1 MSIGRYIRSGLVSM
15 MFVLALVAGS
25 SATPLLAAATVA
37 PVTVADPETIHIVQR
52 GETLYSISRRYG
64 VTVQALMSYNNLRST
79 TIYVGQRL
87 LIPTGGPGSGT
98 SVTYVVQRGDTLFS
112 LARRYG
118 TTVDAIM
125 RANRLTSTQIYVGQR
140 LTIPITTPPTP
151 PPMTTYVV
159 QRGDTLFSIARR
171 YGTTVSA
178 IQAANRL
185 TSTTIYVGQRLL
197 IPAGSGNPGVPTPG
211 PTPGAAQRIEFAPGA
226 TSATVAGRTTPA
238 TPQRYLVR
246 AQQGQTMTVYLSTA
260 SEASYIAVLNPWG
273 ENMAGAG
280 GPIHQW
286 SGVLPVTGDYT
297 IEVRATRQ
305 TAADF
310 YLTVTVPPLD
320 TQPPTPGPIQPAEEA
335 IVESVQVQILESYP
349 VQVQVIIRGRLPDA
363 CTYIASVTQQ
373 REGATFRV
381 RMITARN
388 PNQLC
393 AQVLTPFE
401 QVVRLDVAGLSPG
414 AYNVRVNDTISSFQL
429 PG

>member
-1 MSIGRYIRSGLVSM
+1 MFIGKYLRSGLVITIVM
-15 MFVLALVAGS
+15 LALVAGV
-25 SATPLLAAATVA
+25 SATPLLAVAMAAPA
-37 PVTVADPETIHIVQR
+37 AVADPETIHIVQR
-52 GETLYSISRRYG
+52 GETLYSISRRYR
-64 VTVQALMSYNNLRST
+64 VTVPALMSYNNLRST

-87 LIPTGGPGSGT
+87 LIPTGGPGPGT
-98 SVTYVVQRGDTLFS
+98 PVTHVVQRGDTLYS

-125 RANRLTSTQIYVGQR
+125 RANRLTSTRIYVGQR
-140 LTIPITTPPTP
+140 LTIPVTAPPIP

-159 QRGDTLFSIARR
+159 QQGDTLFSIARR
-171 YGTTVSA
+171 YGTTVAA

-185 TSTTIYVGQRLL
+185 TSTTIYVGRRLL
-197 IPAGSGNPGVPTPG
+197 IPVGPGNPGGPTPG
-211 PTPGAAQRIEFAPGA
+211 PTPGAPQRIEFAPGA
-226 TSATVAGRTTPA
+226 TSATVAGRTTPGA
-238 TPQRYLVR
+238 PQRYLVR
-246 AQQGQTMTVYLSTA
+246 ALQGQTMTVYLSTA
-260 SEASYIAVLNPWG
+260 GEASYIAVLNPWG

-286 SGVLPVTGDYT
+286 TGVLPVTGDYT

-305 TAADF
+305 AAADF
-310 YLTVTVPPLD
+310 SLTVTIPPLGNP
-320 TQPPTPGPIQPAEEA
+320 PPTPGPIQTDEA
-335 IVESVQVQILESYP
+335 IVESIQVQILESYP
-349 VQVQVIIRGRLPDA
+349 VQVQAVIRGQLPDA

-373 REGATFRV
+373 REGTTFRV

-401 QVVRLDVAGLSPG
+401 QVVRLDVAGLPPG
-414 AYNVRVNDTISSFQL
+414 NYEVRVNDVVTPFQL